1 MKNEAEVKI
10 KKWSNFSDTQWVRTT
25 IRTLLRFW
33 GGSKFIYNID
43 PASDVDRN
51 NGISDPISLPRS
63 PSIL

>member
-33 GGSKFIYNID
+33 GGSKFNYNIGKLSFAPLD
-43 PASDVDRN
+43 IE
-51 NGISDPISLPRS
+51 G
-63 PSIL
+63 